1 MTKITLLS
9 QEISMKTNPRKFS
22 KNPSPRYPFIL
33 VQLWNFETILISEY
47 FSKGIAGHFA
57 RLRAGVERTPAG
69 SVLGRIFIQ
78 FS

>member
-1 MTKITLLS
+1 
-9 QEISMKTNPRKFS
+9 MKTNPRKFS

-57 RLRAGVERTPAG
+57 RLRAGVVTNSGGVCFGANFHTVFLITP
-69 SVLGRIFIQ
+69 
-78 FS
+78 